1 MTATRIMMVAI
12 VAGVLGRFAHG
23 ESAVPSAKGLVQVG
37 ALLLFIAALDSGKT
51 EPIAKGGA
59 WLFLAA
65 VLLSNNSILTG
76 LAKISNGPVNIN
88 NGGST
93 TTKTSAPSA
102 PRTGGAAVGGR

>member
-37 ALLLFIAALDSGKT
+37 ALLLFIAALDSGTT
-51 EPIAKGGA
+51 EPIARGGA

-65 VLLSNNSILTG
+65 VLLSNNSVLTA
-76 LAKISNGPVNIN
+76 LAKISNGPVNVN
-88 NGGST
+88 NGTAAT
-93 TTKTSAPSA
+93 TTTAPSA